1 LLKNN
6 GEYDIEKAKY
16 LLLKEFKEGIICKV
30 CVERPGVDYGI
41 FRV

>member
-1 LLKNN
+1 
-6 GEYDIEKAKY
+6 

-41 FRV
+41 FRIWKWVQKKRI